1 MKAALLTDHALE
13 ALELVD
19 RDTPRPAAGEV
30 LVRVETVGVNQLDRN
45 VIAGHGP
52 GAAAKLPRVL
62 GIDPAGVI
70 VDAGEGVDPARIG
83 QAVVVKPNIPCGDC
97 PRCAAGREADCPAQ
111 TVVGVHRDGGAA
123 EYVSVPARNA
133 VDRRGISAEIATA
146 AVHSVPIVLN
156 ALETAGLVAGER
168 VLVIGAA
175 GTLGGVATQLVV
187 ALGGELVAASRS
199 PIDLPP
205 GASGTPGGRAVQA
218 ADPAA
223 LAAALSSLAPFDVVL
238 DVGGHGP
245 SFAAGIDVLGWGGRA
260 VTCAASVDPRLEL
273 DQRAF
278 YLGRKHLIGVASA
291 DFAQVDRALALVRAG
306 LVTPAIAARHPLID
320 IVRAYRE
327 AAPAPGKVVV
337 DVASERETTREAGTA

>member
-13 ALELVD
+13 ALDVLELDV
-19 RDTPRPAAGEV
+19 PRPAAGEV

-62 GIDPAGVI
+62 GIDPAGTV
-70 VDAGEGVDPARIG
+70 VAVGEGVDAARVG
-83 QAVVVKPNIPCGDC
+83 EAVVVKPNIPCGHC

-123 EYVSVPARNA
+123 QFVTVPARNA
-133 VDRRGISAEIATA
+133 MDRRGIPAAVATA

-199 PIDLPP
+199 SVALPP
-205 GASGTPGGRAVQA
+205 GAQGVRA
-218 ADPAA
+218 ADPTA
-223 LAAALSSLAPFDVVL
+223 LAAALAPHAPFDVVL

-245 SFAAGIDVLGWGGRA
+245 GFAAGIAALGWGGRA
-260 VTCAASVDPRLEL
+260 VTCAASVDPRLEI
-273 DQRAF
+273 DQRDF
-278 YLGRKHLIGVASA
+278 YLRRKRLIGVASA

-306 LVTPAIAARHPLID
+306 LVTPTIAARHPLD
-320 IVRAYRE
+320 EIVRAYRE
-327 AAPAPGKVVV
+327 TAAAPGKVLIE
-337 DVASERETTREAGTA
+337 VAPAPDRTPVPTPEGDPA